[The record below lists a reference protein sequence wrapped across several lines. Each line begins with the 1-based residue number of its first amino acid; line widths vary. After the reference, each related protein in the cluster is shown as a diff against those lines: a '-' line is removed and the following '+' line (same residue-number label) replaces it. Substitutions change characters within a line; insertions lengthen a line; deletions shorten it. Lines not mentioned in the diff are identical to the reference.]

1 MTIVL
6 ISIHEADSHHRIHL
20 GLPQPRGG
28 PARLLGVTVPLN
40 ASQIAAHAGLTR
52 PAAATV
58 LDDLA
63 AMGIVRSSS
72 AGRANVHLI
81 ERQNIYVERLIE
93 PLFAAEQQ
101 LPQDLE
107 EDLRATFADFTESII
122 LFGSYARG
130 EQRVGS
136 DVDVVLVARGEAAK
150 RSLDER
156 LHTYALE
163 FRARYGAVLCEI
175 TYEVR
180 EASALW
186 RTAPAFL
193 ESLKRDAVV
202 VSGRGPWEWAD
213 DE

>member
-1 MTIVL
+1 MKPTVTIESILGSRSRVAVL
-6 ISIHEADSHHRIHL
+6 RV
-20 GLPQPRGG
+20 
-28 PARLLGVTVPLN
+28 LLGVTVPLN

-52 PAAATV
+52 PAVATV

-107 EDLRATFADFTESII
+107 TDLRTTFEDAAESIV

-130 EQRVGS
+130 EQYVGS
-136 DVDVVLVARGEAAK
+136 DVDVVLVARDAAAK
-150 RSLDER
+150 QSLDER
-156 LHTYALE
+156 VHRYAPQ
-163 FRARYGAVLCEI
+163 FRTRYGAVLSEI
-175 TYEVR
+175 TYEVQ
-180 EASALW
+180 EANALW